1 MTSDPETPAEQ
12 RPLRADR
19 PEAARLPYDPARLV
33 HLGSFRELTKGGG
46 LTGDDIG
53 APFGTRPG

>member
-1 MTSDPETPAEQ
+1 MISNPETPAEQ
-12 RPLRADR
+12 PPLRADR
-19 PEAARLPYDPARLV
+19 PEAARRPYDPARLV

-46 LTGDDIG
+46 LTGADV